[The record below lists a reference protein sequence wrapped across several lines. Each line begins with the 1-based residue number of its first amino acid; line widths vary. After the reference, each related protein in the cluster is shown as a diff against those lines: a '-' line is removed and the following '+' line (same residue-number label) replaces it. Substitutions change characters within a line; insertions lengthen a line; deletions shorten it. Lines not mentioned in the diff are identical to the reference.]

1 MAKTRFP
8 EGFLWGAATSAY
20 QIEGAW
26 SEDGKGESVWDYY
39 CRTLKIAADKQT
51 GDVAIDHYHRWRS
64 DIAIMKELGLQ
75 CYRFSIAWT
84 RIFPEGAG
92 ALNAKGIDFYNRV
105 VDELLA
111 AGIEPMICLYHWDYP
126 MALAKKGGWSGRSAI
141 DWFADYAEACFKSYG
156 DRVKYWLSMNEPW
169 VDIFAAQFMLGK
181 PTVEGMTQSVKNS
194 HHYVLAHAAAIER
207 FRGLVNRGK
216 IGVAFALAPVYPVS
230 GSDADKAAAKRYD
243 GFQNRWFIDSML
255 KGRYPEDMLEFYRS
269 RFQAPE
275 IIEGDLEI
283 MRKNTADFIGVNYY
297 SRHMV
302 KTSASEPVLGAE
314 VVINRDDTW
323 ATNGEVYPQGLY
335 DLLIR
340 LDRDY
345 DHPVI
350 FITENGASF
359 GDEQPVKGKIR
370 DDRRRDFLQRHLEA
384 AARAISQGVN
394 LRRYYLWSVF
404 DNFEWVF
411 GYSRRFGI
419 IYVDYRTQDRL
430 WKESA
435 RWYKSVIANR
445 GI

>member
-1 MAKTRFP
+1 VAKTRFP

-26 SEDGKGESVWDYY
+26 DEDGKGESVWDYY
-39 CRTLKIAADKQT
+39 CRTLKIATDKQT

-75 CYRFSIAWT
+75 CYRFSIAWP
-84 RIFPEGAG
+84 RVLPEGTG
-92 ALNAKGIDFYNRV
+92 TVNQKGVDFYNRV

-141 DWFADYAEACFKSYG
+141 DWFADYAEACFKAYG

-194 HHYVLAHAAAIER
+194 HHYVLAHAAAVER
-207 FRGLVNRGK
+207 FRSLVNRGK

-255 KGRYPEDMLEFYRS
+255 KGRYPEDMLEFYRD

-275 IIEGDLEI
+275 ITGGDLEI

-314 VVINRDDTW
+314 LVINRDDTW

-345 DHPVI
+345 DQPMI
-350 FITENGASF
+350 FITENGTSF

-384 AARAISQGVN
+384 AARAISRGVN
-394 LRRYYLWSVF
+394 LQRYYLWSVF